1 MAFSEKAK
9 HIGAELKGHAPFT
22 LFGAVAG
29 LAFMV
34 VFMRIGK
41 PVASDLFEV
50 FHPMHV
56 LLSAMATASMFAIH
70 RKAKNFL
77 LILVIGYIGSI
88 GIATLSDSVVPY
100 IGTKILG
107 LDVPTHADIHSEEV
121 EEADGHEGHGHETP
135 EEDGGS
141 KLHIGFIEDWYI
153 VNPAALLGIIIAYL
167 LPRTKTP
174 HAAHVLLSTWASSAH
189 IMMNTQGDITIAAF
203 GGIFVILFIAVWIPC
218 CVSDIVFPLLFVKSD
233 ITLVQT
239 CKCADHAIHSHP
251 HEHEHSQECPEG
263 EEHSEE

>member
-1 MAFSEKAK
+1 MAIGEKVK

-34 VFMRIGK
+34 VFMHIGR
-41 PVASDLFEV
+41 PAASDLFEV
-50 FHPMHV
+50 FHPLHV

-70 RKAKNFL
+70 RKARNFL
-77 LILVIGYIGSI
+77 LILVIGYVGSI
-88 GIATLSDSVVPY
+88 GIATLSDSIVPY
-100 IGTKILG
+100 IGEKILG
-107 LDVPTHADIHSEEV
+107 LHIPTHADIHSEEM
-121 EEADGHEGHGHETP
+121 EETGDHEGHDHDAHDESR
-135 EEDGGS
+135 DA
-141 KLHIGFIEDWYI
+141 KVHIGFIEDWYI

-189 IMMNTQGDITIAAF
+189 IMMNTQGDITVATL

-218 CVSDIVFPLLFVKSD
+218 CVSDIIFPLLFVKSD
-233 ITLVQT
+233 ITLVSACQ
-239 CKCADHAIHSHP
+239 CADHAIHSHP

-263 EEHSEE
+263 GEGSEE

>member
-1 MAFSEKAK
+1 MAVNEKLK

-22 LFGAVAG
+22 LFGAAAG

-34 VFMRIGK
+34 IFMQVGQS
-41 PVASDLFEV
+41 VAKNFFEV
-50 FHPMHV
+50 FHPLHV

-70 RKAKNFL
+70 RKAKNFI
-77 LILVIGYIGSI
+77 LILVIGYVGSI
-88 GIATLSDSVVPY
+88 GIATLSDSIVPY
-100 IGTKILG
+100 IGEKILG
-107 LDVPTHADIHSEEV
+107 LHVPTHADIHNEDAGDHAGHS
-121 EEADGHEGHGHETP
+121 HEGHAHDDAEGP
-135 EEDGGS
+135 

-174 HAAHVLLSTWASSAH
+174 HAAHVLISTWASSAH
-189 IMMNTQGDITIAAF
+189 IMMNTQGDITVAAL

-233 ITLVQT
+233 ITLVST
-239 CKCADHAIHSHP
+239 CQCADHTIHSHP
-251 HEHEHSQECPEG
+251 HEHKHSDECPTG
-263 EEHSEE
+263 EEHSEK